1 MGWFRRWRRR
11 MRNLSSGGDYAGSH
25 SAGGDGGRGAR
36 NANAQGEAIA
46 YRGDRSGGD
55 SAS

>member
-1 MGWFRRWRRR
+1 

-25 SAGGDGGRGAR
+25 TGGGDGGRGAR